1 MKNSKSINLVMLGAI
16 SSLFTSA
23 FAQKQARPN
32 IVIILADDMG
42 HGDLS
47 CTGSDTPTPNIDK
60 IFSNGVRFQNFM
72 TCNVSSPTRA
82 GLLTGIN
89 PLRIGQA
96 PEVGGKLDPK
106 ITNIGNYFQKEGY
119 KTGIFGKWHNGDSP
133 LREKD
138 AVTVNQYGFDRFVG
152 FYNGGIDYFSKAW
165 TGWYHDDKLVENE
178 MEYSTDLISKYA
190 IDFMTK
196 CEDENKPFLCYVP
209 FNAVHTPLNITEE
222 ALNRVPVAIRNKVA
236 KMRSMHEY
244 GVASLNN
251 APPFIKFNAEKYK
264 DESWMQKVEP
274 LTPEENAMLYSAVK
288 ISLDDNVGKI
298 LNHLQQT
305 KQLNNTI
312 VLFFSD
318 NGGVRVFGNNA
329 PFRGTKHTMY
339 EGGIHSAAA
348 MMIPKSVLPT
358 AVKDVSNMCGYLD
371 VFPTLSSL
379 TKSKQAMPKNLD
391 GISLVENIKGIAK
404 PQTERFFYWIWRD
417 HDVLRSDKWKLFRY
431 FNKVELYDMVNDISE
446 TKNVSVSNPEVVK
459 QMLKQIEIECSKM
472 SVATTHLPLPIV
484 AQKPN
489 PSGNALMI
497 ELENNSAVDSKKQ
510 TIFLFGKEFKVLP
523 DTYIEYYIKV
533 DTEAKLSF
541 CYLSPLK
548 ANVSVFTGALGVDQT
563 GKLLQS
569 PTVFDNN
576 WKHIAVGLSSFAPTK
591 LAQFGITYKFNGAGK
606 AIVYIDNIVIKNLKG
621 EIVQEIFIDTFNK
634 NAFKAKNISIAEVPI
649 IK

>member
-348 MMIPKSVLPT
+348 LMVPKAVLPNT
-358 AVKDVSNMCGYLD
+358 VKEVPDLCGFLD
-371 VFPTLSSL
+371 VFPTFSAL
-379 TKSKQAMPKNLD
+379 TKSKQPLPKNLD
-391 GISLVENIKGIAK
+391 GISLVDHLKGTARTQI
-404 PQTERFFYWIWRD
+404 ERYYYWNWRD
-417 HDVLRSDKWKLFRY
+417 HDVLRSNKWKLFRY
-431 FNKVELYDMVNDISE
+431 ANKFELYDMVNDISE
-446 TKNVSVSNPEVVK
+446 TKDIANENPLIVK
-459 QMLKQIEIECSKM
+459 QMLIQMNIEARKM
-472 SVATTHLPLPIV
+472 NLAATHLPLPLEKV
-484 AQKPN
+484 APKPSKN
-489 PSGNALMI
+489 CLKI
-497 ELENNSAVDSKKQ
+497 EISSAEQAENN
-510 TIFLFGKEFKVLP
+510 ILHILNKEFKVLP
-523 DTYIEYYIKV
+523 DTYIEYDIKIETTSKV
-533 DTEAKLSF
+533 SY
-541 CYLSPLK
+541 CYLTPLK
-548 ANVSVFTGALGVDQT
+548 LMEPLLKGTFGVDLT

-569 PTVFDNN
+569 PTNIDQN
-576 WKHIAVGLSSFAPTK
+576 WRHVAVGLSAFAPTK
-591 LAQFGITYKFNGAGK
+591 LAFLGLNYKFNGTANVL
-606 AIVYIDNIVIKNLKG
+606 VYIDNIVVKNLNG
-621 EIVQEIFIDTFNK
+621 ELVQEIFIDTFNK
-634 NAFKAKNISIAEVPI
+634 NAFKAKNISIAEVP
-649 IK
+649 

>member
-1 MKNSKSINLVMLGAI
+1 MKKVSYSNV
-16 SSLFTSA
+16 LFISA
-23 FAQKQARPN
+23 FGSLYTASVAQKITRPN

-60 IFSNGVRFQNFM
+60 IFDQGVRFSNFM
-72 TCNVSSPTRA
+72 TCNVSSPTR
-82 GLLTGIN
+82 GGMLTGIN

-96 PEVGGKLDPK
+96 PEVGGDLDPK
-106 ITNIGNYFQKEGY
+106 LPNIGNYFQKEGY
-119 KTGIFGKWHNGDSP
+119 KTGLFGKWHNSESP
-133 LREKD
+133 LRKKD
-138 AVTVNQYGFDRFVG
+138 AITVNQYGFDSFVG
-152 FYNGGIDYFSKAW
+152 FYAGGIDYFSKAW
-165 TGWYHDDKLVENE
+165 TGWYHDDKQVEDE
-178 MEYSTDLISKYA
+178 MDYSTDLISKYA

-196 CEDENKPFLCYVP
+196 SQSENRPYLCYVS
-209 FNAVHTPLNITEE
+209 FNAVHTPLNVTEE
-222 ALNRVPVAIRNKVA
+222 ALKRVPATIRDKVL
-236 KMRSMHEY
+236 KMRSMHDY
-244 GVASLNN
+244 RVVSLDD
-251 APPFIKFNAEKYK
+251 APPFLKFNAQKYK
-264 DESWMQKVEP
+264 DETWLQKVEP
-274 LTPEENAMLYSAVK
+274 LSPEEKAMLYSAVK

-298 LNHLQQT
+298 MDYLKKT
-305 KQLNNTI
+305 KQLENTI
-312 VLFFSD
+312 VLFFCD
-318 NGGVRVFGNNA
+318 NGGVPVFGNNT
-329 PFRGTKHTMY
+329 PFRGYKHTMY

-510 TIFLFGKEFKVLP
+510 TIFLFGKEFKVFP

-541 CYLSPLK
+541 CYLTPLK

-606 AIVYIDNIVIKNLKG
+606 AIVYIDNIVIKNLKR